1 MTTRRHFIRNVTYF
15 GVASR
20 LLSNTLI
27 AQQREDNSKAHEEMV
42 WLDSNENP
50 MGPPPSA
57 IKAMV
62 DGAAA
67 TARYHFD
74 EFEAFAN
81 AIARSETLSSDQVL
95 FGVGSTEIIDA
106 AISAFTSSSI
116 PMITALPTYDILVEL
131 AQNMGRKV
139 VQVPLTEVWA
149 FPVRRLVE
157 EAAKAGGGL
166 IYLCNPN
173 NPTASTTSNED
184 IDWLVTNLP
193 PHTTL
198 LVDEAYIHFVQ
209 PGEVESAIK
218 YVRQGKDVV
227 VTRTFS
233 KIYGMA
239 GARAGFGCARPDLIR
254 RLQPFV
260 DNVVP
265 VLALR
270 AATAA
275 LAERDTLVPTRR
287 TKIAQARK
295 ELCDWLTN
303 KNIRFID
310 PHANFVMIDVG
321 RDAKS
326 FGTEMRR
333 YGVVV
338 GRPFPPLNNMLRVS
352 IGTDQEMARFRE
364 VFLQAKSSLE

>member
-1 MTTRRHFIRNVTYF
+1 MSGT
-15 GVASR
+15 
-20 LLSNTLI
+20 
-27 AQQREDNSKAHEEMV
+27 
-42 WLDSNENP
+42 
-50 MGPPPSA
+50 SA
-57 IKAMV
+57 I
-62 DGAAA
+62 
-67 TARYHFD
+67 
-74 EFEAFAN
+74 
-81 AIARSETLSSDQVL
+81 
-95 FGVGSTEIIDA
+95 
-106 AISAFTSSSI
+106 
-116 PMITALPTYDILVEL
+116 
-131 AQNMGRKV
+131 MGRKV

-310 PHANFVMIDVG
+310 PHANFVMNILKPGDLLISVRIPSTWAGAQFFFEKVRDRNVWDFPLLNVASAIKLSGNTIQDVRIAVNAAAARPLRLKAVEDAVRG
-321 RDAKS
+321 HARDSAT
-326 FGTEMRR
+326 G
-333 YGVVV
+333 
-338 GRPFPPLNNMLRVS
+338 
-352 IGTDQEMARFRE
+352 EMAGKLAVE
-364 VFLQAKSSLE
+364 GAVPLQFNAYKIPLMRNLVKRSITGVQEASWA